1 MKFKTFFS
9 FVFVCCILF
18 SSSVQAGD
26 PQPAVEKETPNAAVE
41 KKAAGTQPPVE
52 DKKTEPPSAFAPAT
66 KFKFENAVE
75 GTSVTHEF
83 VIQNKGTGELK
94 IHRVKTT

>member
-1 MKFKTFFS
+1 MKFRMFFS
-9 FVFVCCILF
+9 FAFVCCILF
-18 SSSVQAGD
+18 SSSVQAGNTEA
-26 PQPAVEKETPNAAVE
+26 QPAVE

-94 IHRVKTT
+94 IHRVKTA